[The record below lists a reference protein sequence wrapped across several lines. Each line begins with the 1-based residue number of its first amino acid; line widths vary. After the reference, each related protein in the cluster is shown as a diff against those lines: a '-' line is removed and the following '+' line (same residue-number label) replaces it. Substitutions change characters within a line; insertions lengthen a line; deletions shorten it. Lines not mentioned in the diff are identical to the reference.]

1 LHQHGRML
9 VALAI
14 ALILGWVILKL
25 AVGVTSFAVHVLLAA
40 AVIFV
45 VLHFMRG
52 ATGRGTGDVV

>member
-1 LHQHGRML
+1 ML

-14 ALILGWVILKL
+14 ALVIGWLILKL
-25 AVGVTSFAVHVLLAA
+25 AVGATSLAVHVLLAA

-52 ATGRGTGDVV
+52 ATGRRSGDVV

>member
-1 LHQHGRML
+1 ML